1 MKKFVS
7 NFNKNMIG
15 VTSEKSDEF
24 QLREV
29 MRKFKVFAKKVENEE
44 SSKKYKMN
52 HISNIMLM
60 GP

>member
-1 MKKFVS
+1 
-7 NFNKNMIG
+7 
-15 VTSEKSDEF
+15 
-24 QLREV
+24 
-29 MRKFKVFAKKVENEE
+29 MRKFKVFAKKVENEDA